1 MTNTPPEEL
10 AQACAVPFRRRAARL
25 EFCLITSL
33 NRRRWGFPKGVV
45 EPDQTIETAALAEAF
60 EEAGVAGE
68 IVGNSL
74 GNYADF
80 KWNRPLRVHGRLVHV
95 TSELA
100 HWPER
105 SLRQRRWC
113 IASEARAA
121 LAREE
126 QRTLLEAA
134 LIWLAGPGR

>member
-1 MTNTPPEEL
+1 MTNTLLEEL
-10 AQACAVPFRRRAARL
+10 AQACAVPFRRRTARL

-68 IVGNSL
+68 VVGDSL
-74 GNYADF
+74 GTYADF
-80 KWNRPLRVHGRLVHV
+80 KWNRPLRVNGRLVHV
-95 TSELA
+95 TAELA
-100 HWPER
+100 HWPED

-113 IASEARAA
+113 SASETREL

-126 QRTLLEAA
+126 QRVLLEAA
-134 LIWLAGPGR
+134 LGWLAGPER